1 MQEETII
8 YRSDKFFF
16 IIAFSIF
23 LYYNKTTNQKGLKML
38 KKVLSLFLSFIIILS
53 FASTAFAAES
63 AKLYNFYGDGM
74 LFRQNEKAILAGTA
88 SAGGRITATLLDAA
102 ESVIAMS
109 ETKADSDGTFE
120 ISFNAP
126 AGGFDEYTIVLS
138 FNGTEF
144 ETLENVVFGELWLA
158 SGQSNMQYPLG
169 QDKTGLEMYNK
180 KQPLGDWL
188 RVLCV
193 PAIPEYKGSTAL
205 VPAEPQ
211 NDITGACW
219 VTGNDEAIYGMSA
232 VAYFFAK
239 EMTEE
244 LNMPVGILNVP
255 LGGSVIASWISRE
268 AIDSDSEV
276 KNILT
281 SAGQYFDKDS
291 WNEAERSIFYD
302 MTCNYNLKIEPLRH
316 FRLSG
321 MIWYQGESDIMF
333 GKTPAQYASLFDLMQ
348 RSYTEVFDYRNGLLP
363 VVYTQLAAYQYHT
376 ENGTDLLDMNIVFS
390 QMQKAEKDSRAVVS
404 IYDVPLTYL
413 QVAGAIHPECK
424 KEIGERMADSAM
436 GLVYGASHDYTAATV
451 ESYEIKDGKIYVT
464 LENTGDGLVADGM
477 LTGFAVAGEDG
488 IFVQAKAEITGSD
501 TIVIYNE
508 NITEPV
514 SASYA
519 YALGNIHANLYSGRL
534 GKKALPVS
542 PFVVNKPENSTSW
555 FEKQWADCETETVF
569 HLKDDAYTKEYA
581 AWTGKNAEVTVETD
595 SAFSGEKGLHVTATE
610 DSFSVMPSIALDNKL
625 SSVRFNDEDSNYG
638 KYGSVIFNVRNNS
651 AKDVVFDSLKLHNGA
666 VAWYSPSDEAIVIP
680 ADGEWHRI
688 EVDINNLL
696 LYGIDFGMKFSNDK
710 LDNISGIEFCFTGEK
725 ADISID
731 EISFTPEKDTHDSS
745 VDIMKLVN
753 IIEIIRTFILTLL
766 SAITA

>member
-1 MQEETII
+1 ML
-8 YRSDKFFF
+8 KKLL
-16 IIAFSIF
+16 SIF
-23 LYYNKTTNQKGLKML
+23 L
-38 KKVLSLFLSFIIILS
+38 SLVMILS
-53 FASTAFAAES
+53 FASVAFAAES
-63 AKLYNFYGDGM
+63 AELYKFYGDGM
-74 LFRQNEKAILAGTA
+74 LFRQNEKAIIAGTA
-88 SAGGRITATLLDAA
+88 SAGGKITATLLDADN
-102 ESVIAMS
+102 SVIATG
-109 ETKADSDGTFE
+109 ENQANSDGTFE
-120 ISFNAP
+120 VSFNAP
-126 AGGFDEYTIVLS
+126 AGGFDEYTIILTH
-138 FNGTEF
+138 NGTEF

-158 SGQSNMQYPLG
+158 SGQSNMQYPLA

-180 KQPLGDWL
+180 NQLLGDRL
-188 RVLCV
+188 RVLLV
-193 PAIPEYKGSTAL
+193 PAITEYKGRTDL

-211 NDITGACW
+211 NDIPGACW
-219 VTGNDEAIYGMSA
+219 ITGNDEAVYSMSA

-255 LGGSVIASWISRE
+255 LGGSVIASWISRD
-268 AIDSDSEV
+268 AIDSAPEV

-281 SAGQYFDKDS
+281 SAGQYYDKSS

-321 MIWYQGESDIMF
+321 MIWYQGESDIIF

-363 VVYTQLAAYQYHT
+363 IVYTQLAAYQYHT
-376 ENGTDLLDMNIVFS
+376 ENGTDLLDMNIGFS
-390 QMQKAEKDSRAVVS
+390 QMQKTEKDSRAVVS
-404 IYDVPLTYL
+404 IYDVPLTYM
-413 QVAGAIHPECK
+413 QAAGAIHPECK
-424 KEIGERMADSAM
+424 KEIGERMADCAM

-451 ESYEIKDGKIYVT
+451 ESYEIKDGKICVT
-464 LENTGDGLVADGM
+464 LADTGDGLVADGM
-477 LTGFAVAGEDG
+477 LRGFAVAGEDG

-501 TIVIYNE
+501 TLVIYNE

-519 YALGNIHANLYSGRL
+519 YALGNIHANLYAGRL
-534 GKKALPVS
+534 GEKALPVS
-542 PFVVNKPENSTSW
+542 PFVVNKPENSSLW
-555 FEKQWADCETETVF
+555 YEKQWADCETETVF
-569 HLKDDAYTKEYA
+569 HLKDDVYTKEYE
-581 AWTGKNAEVTVETD
+581 AWTGKNADVAVETD
-595 SAFSGEKGLHVTATE
+595 SAFSGKKGLHVTATE
-610 DSFSVMPSIALDNKL
+610 NSFSIMPSISLNKKL
-625 SSVRFNDEDSNYG
+625 SCVRFNDEDSNYG
-638 KYGSVIFNVRNNS
+638 TYGSVIFNVRNNS
-651 AKDVVFDSLKLHNGA
+651 AKDIIFDSITIHNGA
-666 VAWYSPSDEAIVIP
+666 VAWYTPADKSVVIP
-680 ADGEWHRI
+680 ADGKWHRI
-688 EVDINNLL
+688 EVDINNLY
-696 LYGIDFGMKFSNDK
+696 LYGVDFGMKFSNDK